1 MIMPVAKK
9 PTAPTAATKAMQQ
22 LVQNLLAVGLHHY
35 LILAVVLFGI
45 GTFGVFMRRNA
56 LTTLMSIELILNGG
70 NLTLLAF
77 ARSHQDMRGQALA
90 LLVIAVA
97 AAEAAIGLAIVVGV
111 FRNRHNTNIDE
122 LNLLRY

>member
-1 MIMPVAKK
+1 
-9 PTAPTAATKAMQQ
+9 MQQ

-77 ARSHQDMRGQALA
+77 ARSHQDMRGQARVTA
-90 LLVIAVA
+90 R
-97 AAEAAIGLAIVVGV
+97 EGGRDREGLERHQGNAQVVGV
-111 FRNRHNTNIDE
+111 REARGLGLEHAEIRAT
-122 LNLLRY
+122 L

>member
-1 MIMPVAKK
+1 
-9 PTAPTAATKAMQQ
+9 MQQ

-70 NLTLLAF
+70 NLSCWRL
-77 ARSHQDMRGQALA
+77 RGQALA